1 MFLGGRAGRGKPVGA
16 SSEPSD
22 GKTYQGGSK
31 STSVIT
37 TNDQADREISSRD
50 SASSNTPAAS
60 SYSAVIMDEFG
71 NLVDETGKIIQS
83 RKTVVTT
90 KINQRRQKEKKEN
103 ALKIEKPPSIKKQ
116 EIYDPS
122 LGLPT
127 ADRKKRKRGLQFHEK
142 GEFIEKAKLMRELE
156 EEERQKALLK
166 QQLEAEKRE
175 QERIQKE
182 QERERLIQEEKEI
195 GELHLMLGC
204 RRVEDYESTIPDAFW
219 WDKRIL
225 KSFKKGDDSRVDP
238 NIDPYERDYDTET
251 SSFKIKEKMVKH
263 NFVEHPVLVE
273 PLKKK
278 VEVGPLPLMLTKKEQ
293 KKMRTQQR
301 IQREKEKQRKIKLG
315 LIPPPPPKA
324 NMGNYMKALLASGED
339 PTELEM
345 RIKREIAERIK
356 SHEERMEA
364 QKLTKEEK
372 REKKIR
378 KINEDAESELLVALY
393 SIPNLAHPQTR
404 FKVNTAKEKGVTGA
418 VLSCAN
424 QTNNKTRIL
433 LIAEGGKKSLKAYDH
448 VLLNRIDW
456 TKKENPEEESNI
468 DRAEPDTAKLLWKGT
483 ILKRNFQYFKFQQ
496 FEDEES
502 IKNYLKDHG
511 CSHYFDIFQNDMNN
525 VAAVL

>member
-1 MFLGGRAGRGKPVGA
+1 MFLAGRGRGKPM
-16 SSEPSD
+16 SSSSSSSD
-22 GKTYQGGSK
+22 GKSHQVDGSAEK
-31 STSVIT
+31 SFSA
-37 TNDQADREISSRD
+37 TNDHADGEISSRD
-50 SASSNTPAAS
+50 STTSSNAPT

-122 LGLPT
+122 LGLPS
-127 ADRKKRKRGLQFHEK
+127 ADRKKRKRGLEFHEK
-142 GEFIEKAKLMRELE
+142 GEFIEKARIMRELE

-166 QQLEAEKRE
+166 QQLEAEKKE
-175 QERIQKE
+175 QDRIQKE

-225 KSFKKGDDSRVDP
+225 KSFKKGDDSRVDSS
-238 NIDPYERDYDTET
+238 IDPYERDYDTE
-251 SSFKIKEKMVKH
+251 SSIFKIKEKMVKH
-263 NFVEHPVLVE
+263 NFVEHPVIVE

-278 VEVGPLPLMLTKKEQ
+278 VEIGPLPLMLTKKEQ

-324 NMGNYMKALLASGED
+324 NMGNYMKALLGSGED

-345 RIKREIAERIK
+345 RIKREIAERVK
-356 SHEERMEA
+356 AHEERMEA

-372 REKKIR
+372 RERKIR
-378 KINEDAESELLVALY
+378 KINEDAEYELIVALY

-404 FKVNTAKEKGVTGA
+404 FKINTAKEKGVTGA

-424 QTNNKTRIL
+424 QNNDKKRIL

-456 TKKENPEEESNI
+456 TKRETSEEESNI
-468 DRAEPDTAKLLWKGT
+468 DRSEPDSAKLLWKGT

-496 FEDEES
+496 FETEES

-511 CSHYFDIFQNDMNN
+511 CSHYFDIFQNDLNN